1 MRYGIIC
8 AMDEELKDLLENLE
22 DRTDKKVGGTEFYTG
37 KIKGKEVVLV
47 RCGIGKVQS
56 GITTALMIVEFNV
69 DCVINSGSA
78 GGIGNGLHVG
88 DVVLS
93 TGAAYHDA
101 DATAFGYK
109 KGQLPGQPQIFEADK
124 KLVSRLEKAAQKT
137 NLNVKTGSNQ
147 GNLS

>member
-1 MRYGIIC
+1 MLKAMKGNDNMRYGIIC

-22 DRTDKKVGGTEFYTG
+22 DRTDKEVGGTEFYTG

-78 GGIGNGLHVG
+78 GGIGNGRML
-88 DVVLS
+88 
-93 TGAAYHDA
+93 
-101 DATAFGYK
+101 ATLFC
-109 KGQLPGQPQIFEADK
+109 QPVPRTMTLMRLRSDIKRDSFRASRKFLKPIRNLFQDLRKHQKQI
-124 KLVSRLEKAAQKT
+124 
-137 NLNVKTGSNQ
+137 
-147 GNLS
+147 